1 MHLTLSG
8 AIVTQAG
15 AGEPKLHA
23 MVRLHAATLQRKL
36 QDARTKVKRLSR
48 KIKQLQTAHG
58 KMKKKL
64 DDARLAEAALRQ
76 ANRQEAAAE
85 PSKRK
90 PIKNVTKTLKKLPR
104 PLVPKKLRANSF
116 LTVDV
121 RGVVHAIVQ
130 PNIEYL
136 PNPAYNGFVYNGYIR
151 WP

>member
-1 MHLTLSG
+1 M
-8 AIVTQAG
+8 TQAG
-15 AGEPKLHA
+15 VGEPKLHA

-36 QDARTKVKRLSR
+36 QDARTQVKRLNR
-48 KIKQLQTAHG
+48 KIKRLQTAQG

-64 DDARLAEAALRQ
+64 DDARLAAAALRQ
-76 ANRQEAAAE
+76 ANRQEAAAQ

-90 PIKNVTKTLKKLPR
+90 PVKNVTKTPKKLPR

-130 PNIEYL
+130 PKIEYHAY
-136 PNPAYNGFVYNGYIR
+136 PAFNGFSYNGYCR